1 MAFYEG
7 MNWLWAILV
16 GAAIG
21 LLADMIVPGV
31 KVGFLG
37 AIIVGIIGGFIGG
50 WIAVLLKIGGGLLVQ
65 LLFALLGAV
74 IVLLI
79 WRAVKRKA

>member
-16 GAAIG
+16 GAGVG
-21 LLADMIVPGV
+21 LLADMIVPGI
-31 KVGFLG
+31 KIGFIG
-37 AIIVGIIGGFIGG
+37 AIIVGLIGGFLGG

-79 WRAVKRKA
+79 LRALKRK

>member
-1 MAFYEG
+1 MAFYTG

-16 GAAIG
+16 GAVIG

-37 AIIVGIIGGFIGG
+37 AINVGIIGGFVGG
-50 WIAVLLKIGGGLLVQ
+50 WIAVLLGIGGGLLVQ

-74 IVLLI
+74 IILLI
-79 WRAVKRKA
+79 WRTLKRQ

>member
-16 GAAIG
+16 GALIG
-21 LLADMIVPGV
+21 VLADMIVPGV
-31 KVGFLG
+31 KLGWLG
-37 AIIVGIIGGFIGG
+37 AIIVGLIGGFVGG
-50 WIAVLLKIGGGLLVQ
+50 WIAVLLKIGGGLIVQ

-74 IVLLI
+74 IILLI
-79 WRAVKRKA
+79 WRAIKRK